1 MKEPKDVS
9 RQHCPQWIYIDNV
22 VNYQIFGEVF
32 CLQDNWGKNL
42 LYSIRNLEKGHNIL
56 FTPWDLDASLGRTA
70 GGDIHG
76 IDDPKCTLSGNI
88 APRKTACISLF
99 CSIIPLSIKL
109 DCGIVGIC

>member
-56 FTPWDLDASLGRTA
+56 FTPWDLDASLGALPVETFTEPMIPN
-70 GGDIHG
+70 G
-76 IDDPKCTLSGNI
+76 TLSGNI